1 MSINDYY
8 REHGYAEVTK
18 QTTLGAGRN
27 TPQYPREDYP
37 KNEKNPIEVPPA
49 YTAFDALNS
58 SDILIGALS
67 ERIDMLAKVIDSVL
81 EENYPQNNQCEAT
94 RPGNTPLINRINHQV
109 DVLENCLSVVANLID
124 RVRL

>member
-1 MSINDYY
+1 MSINDY
-8 REHGYAEVTK
+8 REYGYADVPK

-27 TPQYPREDYP
+27 TPQYPREDYI
-37 KNEKNPIEVPPA
+37 KNEKNPIEAPHA

-81 EENYPQNNQCEAT
+81 EENYPQNKQCEAI
-94 RPGNTPLINRINHQV
+94 RPGNTPLINRINHQA